1 MARTELSG
9 VEDAVDAP
17 APRHQPAAVYMFLVG
32 GKEHGQVTVFRRPLS
47 VWKLLL
53 HHYAF

>member
-1 MARTELSG
+1 MERGRPDNEDSGEEPPAR
-9 VEDAVDAP
+9 P
-17 APRHQPAAVYMFLVG
+17 QPAAVYMFVVG